1 MHALRQPHRL
11 LILLFLGMIALVPVS
26 QAVLDLARGELP
38 QALDLFS
45 TPPTARALRAYE
57 KQLER
62 NSWWA
67 SHVRPWAQWLQL
79 GWLGDGGD
87 KAVAGRDG
95 WVFYRPGVQY
105 LTERPNTR
113 DATGNA
119 AAAARAIIDF
129 RDQLAAR
136 GIALVVVPVP
146 NKESVYPDRLTG
158 RAPPPTGRPT
168 AETRAVFEQ
177 LAAASVEVVDLFAL
191 FAQARTQASDATQL
205 YLARD
210 SHWSPDGLALAAR
223 AVADRLLALKA
234 VTPGTTAYA
243 NRPVRVE
250 RVGDIVRMFQSAP
263 LERRFAPEPVDCRQV
278 RQPDGSQPYRDD
290 PGAPVLVLGD
300 SFLRIFQQDEP
311 GAAGFIAHLARE
323 LRQPVKAIVD
333 DGGAST
339 AVRQELSYRASGL
352 RGTRVVVWEFVE
364 RDIRLGREG
373 WKRVPFPAGGAAAGS
388 P

>member
-1 MHALRQPHRL
+1 MQLLRQPHRL
-11 LILLFLGMIALVPVS
+11 LILLFLGMIAIVPMS
-26 QAVLDLARGELP
+26 QAVLDLARGERP
-38 QALDLFS
+38 QALELFT
-45 TPPTARALRAYE
+45 TPPTARALRGYE

-62 NSWWA
+62 SSWWA
-67 SHVRPWAQWLQL
+67 TQARPWAQWLQF

-113 DATGNA
+113 DATCNA
-119 AAAARAIIDF
+119 VDAARAIIDF

-158 RAPPPTGRPT
+158 RPPPPTGRPT
-168 AETRAVFEQ
+168 AETRAVFDQ
-177 LAAASVEVVDLFAL
+177 LTAASVEVIDLFAL
-191 FAQARTQASDATQL
+191 FARARAEAPDASPL

-210 SHWSPDGLALAAR
+210 SHWSPTGLALASR
-223 AVADRLLALKA
+223 AVAERLVALNL
-234 VTPGTTAYA
+234 VTPGTTAYT
-243 NRPVRVE
+243 NRAVRVE

-263 LERRFAPEPVDCRQV
+263 LERRFAPEAVDCHQV
-278 RQPDGSQPYRDD
+278 RHPDGSQPYRDD
-290 PGAPVLVLGD
+290 PGASVLVLGD

-311 GAAGFIAHLARE
+311 GAAGFIAQLARE

-339 AVRQELSYRASGL
+339 AVRQELTYRPALL
-352 RGTRVVVWEFVE
+352 RGTRVVIWEFVE

-373 WKRVPFPAGGAAAGS
+373 WKRVVLPAATAAAGS
-388 P
+388 R